1 MLALSNKHNDT
12 NTVEHNNDNTIIHNN
27 ENTMGNMTMKIP

>member
-27 ENTMGNMTMKIP
+27 ENTMGNMTVKIP

>member
-27 ENTMGNMTMKIP
+27 ENTMGNMTMKMP